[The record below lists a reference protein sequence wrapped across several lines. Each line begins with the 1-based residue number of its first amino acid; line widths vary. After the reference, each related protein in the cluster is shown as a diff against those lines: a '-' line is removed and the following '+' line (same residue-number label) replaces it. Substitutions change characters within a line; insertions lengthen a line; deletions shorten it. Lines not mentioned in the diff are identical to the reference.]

1 MTRKVTG
8 KVVAAVSLC
17 AAVLVAGCQAMPD
30 GSGTA
35 TSSASEPVA
44 AAVSTTDVL
53 AAVQAATA
61 LQDLPSAITND
72 ELLAAGGD
80 YSDQWSVEGCEPPL
94 EVSRL
99 DDLGPCTRGDTTSD
113 RTMAL
118 IGDSAASMWHSA
130 FDLIGKRNGWR
141 VLALTKSNC
150 GPAALTYYQ
159 WQLNRSYTECDDWQ
173 DWRMA
178 TIARENAEIVVLA
191 GHHDGGNQGPGR
203 DTTAKVWR
211 HGLVTTIDQLP
222 AGTRTFLLGGIPR
235 PAESPS
241 ECVAADPTEL
251 TRCAEPAA
259 AALPDQSGW
268 SGAAELTG
276 QTFVDVDPWFCAG
289 TCPAVIAEQL
299 VYSGKFHLTGQDA
312 RYLSGPV
319 EEVMAP
325 ALSAQ
330 P

>member
-1 MTRKVTG
+1 MAGRVSAR
-8 KVVAAVSLC
+8 VVAAVSLC
-17 AAVLVAGCQAMPD
+17 AAVLVAGCRAVPEQ
-30 GSGTA
+30 SGA
-35 TSSASEPVA
+35 AASSESESVP

-61 LQDLPSAITND
+61 LRNLPPSITND

-80 YSDQWSVEGCEPPL
+80 YSDQWSIEECEPPL

-99 DDLGPCTRGDTTSD
+99 DDLGPCTLGDTTSD

-130 FDLIGKRNGWR
+130 LDLIGERNGWR

-150 GPAALTYYQ
+150 GPAALSYYQ
-159 WQLNRSYTECDDWQ
+159 WQLKRAYTECDDWQ
-173 DWRMA
+173 DWRRE
-178 TIARENAEIVVLA
+178 TIVRENAEIVVMA

-203 DTTAKVWR
+203 DTTAEVWR
-211 HGLVTTIDQLP
+211 DGLVSTINELP
-222 AGTRTFLLGGIPR
+222 AGTRTYLLGGIPR
-235 PAESPS
+235 PAQSPS
-241 ECVAADPTEL
+241 ECVATNPTDL

-289 TCPAVIAEQL
+289 VCPAVITDQL
-299 VYSGKFHLTGQDA
+299 VYSGRFHLTGQYA
-312 RYLSGPV
+312 RYLSGPI
-319 EEVMAP
+319 EEIMASS
-325 ALSAQ
+325 LRAQ